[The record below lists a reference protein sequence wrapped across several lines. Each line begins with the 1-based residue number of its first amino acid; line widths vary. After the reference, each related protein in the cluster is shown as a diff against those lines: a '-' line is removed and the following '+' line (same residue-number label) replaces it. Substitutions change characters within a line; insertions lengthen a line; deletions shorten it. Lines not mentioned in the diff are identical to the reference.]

1 MKASSLLDMKLDEKI
16 NEDLFEKK
24 NNEIAKNI
32 TTLKSQ
38 KEKLEKVNLEKIQA
52 IQEKMVELS
61 GSLYTSY
68 KSMDTLGKSH
78 LLKSVMVELSIS
90 TKKEL
95 TVEDNKL
102 FKLIKSLE
110 NLHGGPTGARTRDLR
125 IKSPA
130 LYQLSYRSMR

>member
-16 NEDLFEKK
+16 NEELFEKK
-24 NNEIAKNI
+24 NNEISKTI
-32 TTLKSQ
+32 TTLKTQ

-68 KSMDTLGKSH
+68 KSMDNLRKSH
-78 LLKSVMVELSIS
+78 LLKNVMVELSIS

-95 TVEDNKL
+95 TIKENKL
-102 FKLIKSLE
+102 FEFIKSTE
-110 NLHGGPTGARTRDLR
+110 TQDGGPSGARTRDLR

-130 LYQLSYRSMR
+130 LYQLS